1 MTETID
7 RLKTLKG
14 NAAYPRGGVCKIC
27 GFSDADLPEDQQ
39 VCFRFS
45 DVCGDHD
52 CLVKAGVCDCLAC
65 QKQKKADIEREK
77 QTILVD
83 IVCARDA
90 VEPFEYE
97 IVMKRLAERAEK
109 LLEVSSD

>member
-1 MTETID
+1 MTVD

-14 NAAYPRGGVCKIC
+14 NAAYPWGGTCKIC
-27 GFSDADLPEDQQ
+27 GFSDADLPEGYR

-65 QKQKKADIEREK
+65 QKKKKADIEREK
-77 QTILVD
+77 QAILTDLVAVGEAGFSMCIGYSAYQTI
-83 IVCARDA
+83 
-90 VEPFEYE
+90 
-97 IVMKRLAERAEK
+97 AERAEK